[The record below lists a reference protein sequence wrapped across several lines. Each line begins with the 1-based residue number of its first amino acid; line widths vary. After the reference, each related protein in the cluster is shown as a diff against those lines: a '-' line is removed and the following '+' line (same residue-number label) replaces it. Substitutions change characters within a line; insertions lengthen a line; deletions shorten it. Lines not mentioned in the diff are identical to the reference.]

1 MNPFVKKTHI
11 IEKNPAIWAVTGASA
26 RDFGSF
32 DYYNSTEVG
41 RPQRELRGLLK
52 KFGGIR
58 KSLEGFRGRVLGGAG
73 R

>member
-1 MNPFVKKTHI
+1 MKKT
-11 IEKNPAIWAVTGASA
+11 PAIWAVKGARA
-26 RDFGSF
+26 RYFGSF
-32 DYYNSTEVG
+32 DYYNSTEDG
-41 RPQRELRGLLK
+41 RPQRELRGLLR